1 MAEKHVYLLFVSSFM
16 QQENGYSR
24 RRGEHIRPRPKGNS
38 MFKNKLRLL
47 WVAAAASLLLNVT
60 GIQAAVNAYAAENE
74 NTALEEAAASDETA
88 SDEETEDDS
97 ERKAEAA
104 SVSLPEP
111 GDEICGFRVTKVGHF
126 KQKNADIVSMEHE
139 KSGAKLLYIANKD
152 IDKAVNVFFRTRG
165 ENDKGIPHVFEHI
178 TLSGSGKYPNSN
190 LFDQIAGS
198 SYNTFMNAST
208 WQQMTTYDMAS
219 LSEDQLLSIMDFY
232 MSGLTDPL
240 ALRDEHPLKR
250 EAFRY
255 ALEDP
260 EGEITVTGAVFN
272 EMEAANADIECQME
286 LNMKRMLFP
295 GSIMSFNTGGIRE
308 DILSITLDELKSYY
322 NTYYHP
328 SNMLIC
334 LYGDMDYTR
343 FLEKLDQDYLSNYDK
358 KEISLTDDGYIPW
371 TGYRKAVLP
380 YAVTEDTDADGAG
393 MVTYAVALN
402 DLPVYDQA
410 LMTVISGM
418 LNAESSPLVKKMQEV
433 FPDSVYSVEINTALS
448 TPVFT
453 FSLQD
458 TSEGDGE
465 LFKKTVDE
473 AIAQIAEEGLQKD
486 LVESV
491 VNNERLSNILEAEE
505 PGGINVNRLF
515 GMYWSL
521 SGDPLASLDYF
532 KACDN
537 LQEEADTGRL
547 DDLVSE
553 YLLDP
558 EQSVLV
564 EMNPD
569 PGLKEAEDEA
579 FAGKLSEMKAEMSI
593 SELAEMVGKTKEF
606 NVWSELSDD
615 STVFDQ
621 FRAVSVQ
628 DLPEDVTASEVEED
642 HEDGIR
648 KLTSVIKDAPYVD
661 SSLLL
666 DAGTLD
672 YDEIH
677 DYVFLGELLGSL
689 PTKEKK
695 VDELDTALN
704 IAMYEYA
711 FGSTIIYDDE
721 TKKPHPYFSIS
732 STELTEKIGDSRAL
746 LLEILKDTDFSDTAR
761 IRYLASTAAASMK
774 QDLVSSPNS
783 AALMTALAA
792 SDEDRMYEYHATG
805 LDYMKYLQKVASMNE
820 SELEALSEKLSAVLR
835 KLLNKNNA
843 IYYAIGSEESI
854 TEDWQESSALREMLS
869 ADENENQDYQEE
881 LKELHDSFG
890 KSIAVLVNTSVN
902 YNGYAASN
910 RTTGFE
916 DNALNQVLVN
926 LIYSKI
932 TYPAFRYDIGA
943 YGYMDRVGHRQ
954 SYMISYRDPDIRPSF
969 DWYEKLPDLLDSYE
983 PTREDVDD
991 AIIST
996 YSSYAY
1002 PVSPRNMALA
1012 EISAV
1017 LENKKLSVSEDYLK
1031 KMKEAKQVKP
1041 EDLKETASHIRKMI
1055 EDGVRVTAGNSAAI
1069 KQNSD
1074 LYDQVI
1080 DDLVK

>member
-1 MAEKHVYLLFVSSFM
+1 M
-16 QQENGYSR
+16 
-24 RRGEHIRPRPKGNS
+24 I
-38 MFKNKLRLL
+38 KNEFRFL

-74 NTALEEAAASDETA
+74 DAALEEAAASDETA
-88 SDEETEDDS
+88 SHEETEDDPAG
-97 ERKAEAA
+97 KAEAG

-111 GDEICGFRVTKVGHF
+111 GDEICGFRVMKVEHF
-126 KQKNADIVSMEHE
+126 KPKNAEIVSMEHE

-152 IDKAVNVFFRTRG
+152 IDKAVNVFFRTSG

-198 SYNTFMNAST
+198 SYNTFLNAST

-219 LSEDQLLSIMDFY
+219 LSEDQLLAIMDYY
-232 MSGLTDPL
+232 MDGLTDPL

-255 ALEDP
+255 ELEDP

-272 EMEAANADIECQME
+272 EMEAANAAIENQMK
-286 LNMKRMLFP
+286 LNTRRMLFP
-295 GSIMSFNTGGIRE
+295 GSIMSVNTDGIRE

-334 LYGDMDYTR
+334 LYGDMDYVR
-343 FLEKLDQDYLSNYDK
+343 FLEKLDRDYLSRYEK
-358 KEISLTDDGYIPW
+358 KEIEIKDDGYIPW

-380 YAVTEDTDADGAG
+380 YAVTEDTDADGTG

-402 DLPVYDQA
+402 DISVYDQA
-410 LMTVISGM
+410 LMNVISG
-418 LNAESSPLVKKMQEV
+418 LLDAESSPLAKKMQEV
-433 FPDSVYSVEINTALS
+433 FPDSVYSSAIYTELS
-448 TPVFT
+448 VPVFT
-453 FSLQD
+453 FELQD
-458 TSEGDGE
+458 SSEGDGE

-473 AIAQIAEEGLQKD
+473 AISQIADEGLQKD

-491 VNNERLSNILEAEE
+491 VNQERLSNILEAEE
-505 PGGINVNRLF
+505 PGGINVNRMF
-515 GMYWSL
+515 ANYWSL
-521 SGDPLASLDYF
+521 SGDPLASMDFF
-532 KACDN
+532 KAYDN
-537 LQEEADTGRL
+537 LQEEADTGHL
-547 DDLVSE
+547 DDLVSD

-579 FAGKLSEMKAEMSI
+579 FAEKLSKMKAEMSI
-593 SELAEMVGKTKEF
+593 SEISEMVGETKEF
-606 NVWSELSDD
+606 SMWSELSND
-615 STVFDQ
+615 TELFGQ
-621 FRAVSVQ
+621 HRAVTVQ
-628 DLPEDVTASEVEED
+628 DLPEDVLQAEVEE
-642 HEDGIR
+642 EEENGIR

-677 DYVFLGELLGSL
+677 DFVFLGELLGSL

-695 VDELDTALN
+695 VDELDTALSV
-704 IAMYEYA
+704 AMYEYA

-746 LLEILKDTDFSDTAR
+746 LLEVLKDTDFSDTAR
-761 IRYLASTAAASMK
+761 IRYLASSAATSMK
-774 QDLVSSPNS
+774 QQLSLSPHS
-783 AALMTALAA
+783 AALMIALAA
-792 SDEDRMYEYHATG
+792 SDEKRMYEYHATG
-805 LDYMKYLQKVASMNE
+805 LDYLKYLQNVASMNE
-820 SELEALSEKLSAVLR
+820 DELKVLSERLSAVLG

-843 IYYAIGSEESI
+843 IYFATGSEESI
-854 TEDWQESSALREMLS
+854 QEDWQESAALREML
-869 ADENENQDYQEE
+869 DEKANETQDYSKE
-881 LKELHDSFG
+881 LKELHDGFG

-910 RTTGFE
+910 EMTGFE
-916 DNALNQVLVN
+916 DNALNQVFMN

-932 TYPAFRYDIGA
+932 TYPAFRYNIGA

-983 PTREDVDD
+983 PTQEEIDD

-1012 EISAV
+1012 EISAR
-1017 LENKKLSVSEDYLK
+1017 LENQKRSVSEDYLK

-1055 EDGVRVTAGNSAAI
+1055 EDGVRVTAGNSAAV
-1069 KQNSD
+1069 KKNSD

-1080 DDLVK
+1080 DDLVR